1 VSFEIDP
8 DDLLAGEENRLKD
21 YIEHGTVA
29 LPLYAEP
36 LDIPELRQCLT
47 KTIRQQSH
55 DVKPPAQ
62 IARMTAVRDEFECFS
77 QLPPE
82 ILDNVLLHLQSKPLQ
97 STLGISDLRGNAA
110 LAVFLGLA
118 IHTSI

>member
-1 VSFEIDP
+1 
-8 DDLLAGEENRLKD
+8 LKD

-62 IARMTAVRDEFECFS
+62 IARMSAVRDGMFLAVTSGDFGQCPAPS
-77 QLPPE
+77 T
-82 ILDNVLLHLQSKPLQ
+82 IKGPLQ